1 MKMKAKTIA
10 RQGFYNVYQE
20 GDGEPLRRL
29 QPTVYIYRLAE
40 AARQR
45 MTQRFNELVSVRQ
58 QLWYEYAFST
68 QPWDNGARKG
78 RLMFAMDALMR
89 F

>member
-1 MKMKAKTIA
+1 
-10 RQGFYNVYQE
+10 
-20 GDGEPLRRL
+20 
-29 QPTVYIYRLAE
+29 LAE